1 MINNDE
7 NNIKLR
13 IGISTIGFKEKP
25 RKESDDKNDPLLTK
39 NIKFSIQ
46 SITLDDFALRI
57 MNGYSFCQYFETGK
71 EIFGNWGKT
80 YENFRSAQFLWL
92 DFDHSFENIY
102 SAYNKLTYKPTIAYT
117 TMSNSEEDF
126 KFRFVYILDFTI
138 TEGSEYKRYLNI
150 IINSVVQDLGK
161 KYYDDK
167 ILDRSCF
174 NPIQQMFGSKPNCIL
189 IKNFNNIFQ
198 KNDFDNIS
206 NSIVINQY
214 VNMRTKIS
222 NVSKEGGG
230 GTITENRNISTTAS
244 GMHRGYTVSYSNLD
258 TAILDSNSVYTNV
271 SAQNIYAIKY
281 LYDTE
286 NHKYIK
292 VPKGKRSNVLYY
304 QAITLRNME
313 PNISFEKLRCNL
325 LYFFRRHYE
334 QGDFP
339 KEKVIETAKCVM
351 NLDLSNYS
359 DFGKRKYVINPE
371 CIMLPKA
378 EKMKE
383 LGIAKRKTRDEKILP
398 NYDAS
403 ISVKENAD
411 YLGYSTS
418 TIYKCLND
426 NGALKR
432 NDNKYKNFVKI
443 YEENPES
450 RSIRKLAKLSNLSK
464 STVQK
469 YLKYLPISEVKIDIG
484 NNLDV
489 AYEASLAA
497 PIECQNVNRDKPG

>member
-25 RKESDDKNDPLLTK
+25 KKESDDKNDPLLTK

-117 TMSNSEEDF
+117 TMSNSDVDS
-126 KFRFVYILDFTI
+126 KFRFVYILNFEI
-138 TEGSEYKRYLNI
+138 TEGSEYKRYINI
-150 IINSVVQDLGK
+150 IINTIVEDLGK
-161 KYYDDK
+161 NYYDDK

-198 KNDFDNIS
+198 KDDFDKIS

-222 NVSKEGGG
+222 TVSKEEGG
-230 GTITENRNISTTAS
+230 GTITENRYISTATS
-244 GMHRGYTVSYSNLD
+244 GMSSEYTVSYSNLD

-271 SAQNIYAIKY
+271 SNQNIYAIKY

-286 NHKYIK
+286 NHKYKK
-292 VPKGKRSNVLYY
+292 VPKGKRNNILYY
-304 QAITLRNME
+304 QAITLRNID
-313 PNISFEKLRCNL
+313 PNISFEKLSGNL
-325 LYFFRRHYE
+325 VYLFSHYYE

-339 KEKVIETAKCVM
+339 KEKVMETAKCVM

-383 LGIAKRKTRDEKILP
+383 LGIAKRKTRDEMILP
-398 NYDAS
+398 NIDMS
-403 ISVKENAD
+403 ISIKENAD

-432 NDNKYKNFVKI
+432 NDNKYKNFEKI

-469 YLKYLPISEVKIDIG
+469 YLKYLPINEVKKDIERT
-484 NNLDV
+484 LDV
-489 AYEASLAA
+489 AYESSLAI
-497 PIECQNVNRDKPG
+497 PIECQNINRDKPG